1 MRRSL
6 WTLLLLLAF
15 AAPVEAQ
22 QVRIRGKIEAVD
34 LPVISVRTREGPV
47 IKIRLS
53 DGFTVATTIKAS
65 LEEINDKSYIGTAA
79 MPQPDGTLKALEVHI
94 FSEAQR
100 GTGEGSRDF
109 DLEPGST
116 MTNAT
121 VSGPVKGASATQLT
135 LTYPGGQKT
144 VILPPGV
151 PIVRNVPGAASDV
164 KPGVGIIVFAA
175 EPQSDGTVKAARI
188 TVGKDGVDPPM

>member
-15 AAPVEAQ
+15 LAPAEAQ
-22 QVRIRGKIEAVD
+22 QVRVRGKIEAVD

-47 IKIRLS
+47 IKIRLA
-53 DGFTVATTIKAS
+53 DGFTVATTIRAS
-65 LEEINDKSYIGTAA
+65 LEEISDNSYIGTAA
-79 MPQPDGTLKALEVHI
+79 MPQPDGTLRALEVHI

-100 GTGEGSRDF
+100 GAGEGSRDF

-121 VSGPVKGASATQLT
+121 VSGAVKGASATQLT
-135 LTYPGGQKT
+135 LTYPGAQKI

-164 KPGVGIIVFAA
+164 KAGVGIIVFAA
-175 EPQSDGTVKAARI
+175 EPQADGTVKASRI

>member
-1 MRRSL
+1 V
-6 WTLLLLLAF
+6 AI
-15 AAPVEAQ
+15 AAPAEAQ

-34 LPVISVRTREGPV
+34 LPVISVRT
-47 IKIRLS
+47 
-53 DGFTVATTIKAS
+53 
-65 LEEINDKSYIGTAA
+65 
-79 MPQPDGTLKALEVHI
+79 
-94 FSEAQR
+94 
-100 GTGEGSRDF
+100 
-109 DLEPGST
+109 
-116 MTNAT
+116 
-121 VSGPVKGASATQLT
+121 TQLI

>member
-15 AAPVEAQ
+15 AAPAEAQ
-22 QVRIRGKIEAVD
+22 QVRVRGKIEAVD
-34 LPVISVRTREGPV
+34 LPVISVRTREGPL

-65 LEEINDKSYIGTAA
+65 LDEINEKSYIGTAA
-79 MPQPDGTLKALEVHI
+79 MPQPDGTLRALEVHI

-100 GTGEGSRDF
+100 GAGEGSRDF

-121 VSGPVKGASATQLT
+121 VSGAVKGATATQLT
-135 LTYPGGQKT
+135 LTYPGGQKI

-164 KPGVGIIVFAA
+164 KPGVGVIVFAA
-175 EPQSDGTVKAARI
+175 EPQADGTVKAARI